1 MDSHCIWLKFT
12 DISHDAMIVE
22 MYIQAL
28 MTLSVCSAEA
38 FEQQVEV
45 QKSQSVPSVSKT
57 LNN

>member
-1 MDSHCIWLKFT
+1 MRNMDSHCIWLNFT

-22 MYIQAL
+22 MCMAL

-45 QKSQSVPSVSKT
+45 QKSQSVRLCPRH
-57 LNN
+57 